1 MNRIKVELEDRVW
14 EACRLVKGMRE
25 ICFVLETPEVP
36 DIPAEVFPV
45 LELACDRIVSL
56 LTETVATHNE
66 IGKEST

>member
-14 EACRLVKGMRE
+14 EACRLVKGIRE

-45 LELACDRIVSL
+45 LELACDRVVSL
-56 LTETVATHNE
+56 LTETAATHNE

>member
-1 MNRIKVELEDRVW
+1 MNRIEVQLEDRVW
-14 EACRLVKGMRE
+14 EACRLVKGIRE

-45 LELACDRIVSL
+45 LEFACDRVVSL
-56 LTETVATHNE
+56 LTETATTHNE